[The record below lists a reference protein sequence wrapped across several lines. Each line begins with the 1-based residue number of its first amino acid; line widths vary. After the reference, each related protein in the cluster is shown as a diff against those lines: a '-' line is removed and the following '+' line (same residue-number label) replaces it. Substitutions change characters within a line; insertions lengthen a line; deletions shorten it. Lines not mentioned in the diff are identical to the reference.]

1 MKKIINSKSNPTAAG
16 PFSQAVQVG
25 NLCFTSGQLPY
36 DKITQKFE
44 LDDVAHATEL
54 CLEAIKNIC
63 DELNVDV
70 LNIVKCTIFVNDIN
84 QYGIVNDV
92 YSNFFE
98 KDYPARSAYEVANLP
113 FNVPVEI
120 EAIID
125 CENKL

>member
-44 LDDVAHATEL
+44 LDDISHATKL

-84 QYGIVNDV
+84 QYGIVNEV